1 MNKKTEKKRDWLKS
15 IFDSVAEG
23 DIKTISITETNI
35 SSLRTRAGQLN
46 RAAGYQKYK
55 ISVDSL
61 LRVVRIANGV

>member
-1 MNKKTEKKRDWLKS
+1 MNKTEKKRDWLKS

-46 RAAGYQKYK
+46 RPAVYQKYK